1 MIRLRDASD
10 GWVPDVSNGEPVSV
24 DPAGLE
30 SAIFRP
36 LRAPIFREKL
46 RSILQLK
53 TRPLSNRMGLRHQTL
68 SKHPA
73 CEMQSYTKVDGIAHN
88 SIEEYTKIANNII
101 HNKRGPSDPNKF
113 RPKGLK

>member
-10 GWVPDVSNGEPVSV
+10 GWVPDVSNIEPVLV

-30 SAIFRP
+30 SAIIRP
-36 LRAPIFREKL
+36 SRAPIFWEQL
-46 RSILQLK
+46 RSIL
-53 TRPLSNRMGLRHQTL
+53 HQTL
-68 SKHPA
+68 SKHPV
-73 CEMQSYTKVDGIAHN
+73 CEMQSYTKFNGIAHN

-113 RPKGLK
+113 CPKGLK